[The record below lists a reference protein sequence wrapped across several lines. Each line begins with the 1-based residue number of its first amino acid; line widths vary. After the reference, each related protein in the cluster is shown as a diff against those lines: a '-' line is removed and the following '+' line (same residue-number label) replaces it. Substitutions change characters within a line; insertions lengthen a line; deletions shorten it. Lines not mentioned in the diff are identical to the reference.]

1 VLLRHHLM
9 QMPFDIA
16 ALSDPAD
23 GVPGLATYGWP
34 LTFAEVGRLNAEL
47 QAGLEKLV
55 REIRGSEAGA
65 VLEIAA
71 PPALVTFLTLAVACR
86 TAAAVDTKSARFAFG
101 RPGLMQALNAGTKPD
116 FSIFFNQA
124 LARFERARQPL
135 SSNRLRRIAHGLIAN
150 RGPLWPGSSAIGIL
164 NHNRLL
170 LNNARGRS
178 GHRFRFFT
186 ADQLF
191 DGPVDGPVNP
201 SLSLVLDEISH
212 ALVELFARVAETP
225 QTTIIDAASEAL
237 GGWLMTVARH
247 RAGLR
252 RRWKKPP
259 QALWTGTGGNHM
271 TRLAR
276 AQVIEDGG
284 SVTAFEH
291 GGGGHIH
298 RDLGAHH
305 LHEFTLCQRFV
316 TDTPAKANAYLH
328 AIDPQRL
335 PADAMPDIVPSA
347 AGSGSLRWLDGAP
360 SATIRKVMY
369 VTTAFVGEIQ
379 YPLQPLLPD
388 IVYADWQGRLIDH
401 LVAADFD
408 VVCKQHPEG
417 LRRGEPLRMSR
428 HADYIGGR
436 FAEVRDQADA
446 FVFDY
451 PATTA
456 LWEAV
461 CTRKP
466 VLFVDL
472 GLCDWAAEPWR
483 LFRERCGIVS
493 AHYDSRNLPQVE
505 TVALRSALIEA
516 PIASPET
523 DRFAEAYLVGEPR
536 DEKRIR

>member
-1 VLLRHHLM
+1 M
-9 QMPFDIA
+9 QVPFDIA

-23 GVPGLATYGWP
+23 GLPGLATYGWP
-34 LTFAEVGRLNAEL
+34 VAFADVGRLNAEF
-47 QAGLEKLV
+47 QAGLETLV
-55 REIRGSEAGA
+55 RETRGSKAGT

-71 PPALVTFLTLAVACR
+71 PPVLVTFLTLAVACR
-86 TAAAVDTKSARFAFG
+86 TAAAAGINKTHFAYG
-101 RPGLMQALNAGTKPD
+101 RPGLMQALSVGTTPD
-116 FSIFFNQA
+116 FSIFFDQA
-124 LARFERARQPL
+124 IARFERARQPL

-150 RGPLWPGSSAIGIL
+150 RGPLWPGSRTVGIL

-178 GHRFRFFT
+178 AERFRFLT

-191 DGPVDGPVNP
+191 DGLVDGPVSP
-201 SLSLVLDEISH
+201 SLCLALDEIAH
-212 ALVELFARVAETP
+212 ALAELFARVAEP
-225 QTTIIDAASEAL
+225 RQAALLDAASEAL
-237 GGWLMTVARH
+237 GGWLTTVARH

-252 RRWKKPP
+252 RGWKKPP

-276 AQVIEDGG
+276 AQIIEDGG
-284 SVTAFEH
+284 NVTAFEH

-316 TDTPAKANAYLH
+316 TDTPAKADAYRH
-328 AIDPQRL
+328 AIDPRRL
-335 PADAMPDIVPSA
+335 PADGMPDIVPSV

-360 SATIRKVMY
+360 SAAIRKVMY

-401 LVAADFD
+401 LAAAD
-408 VVCKQHPEG
+408 VEVICKQHPEG

-428 HADYIGGR
+428 HAEYIGGR

-456 LWEAV
+456 LWEAM

-483 LFRERCGIVS
+483 LFRERCSIVS

-505 TVALRSALIEA
+505 TAALRSALIEA

-536 DEKRIR
+536 DEKPIR